1 MTIEYKGHLNVGGG
15 TILITD
21 DKGFPSGLAEELAK
35 LLTEGKSYCEMT
47 IDINVHEGEGC
58 LRVCPN

>member
-35 LLTEGKSYCEMT
+35 LL
-47 IDINVHEGEGC
+47 
-58 LRVCPN
+58 RFAAQ